1 MQRVGHDDDI
11 IGGGRDVYAFPLRGI
26 APQAA
31 VWRRRDPNLG
41 SDASNCD
48 REWEQCEFVKGRE
61 IVVNP
66 CDIGQR
72 QRLAGGKE
80 IKGRARDGVGPG
92 RGTKIFVIEVRDKGY
107 SVYCGRDLGKLQRRQ
122 IGRDVLM
129 LGILVGERTEVDC
142 DRRRITNVD
151 VGKIYNAA
159 DCGEPDVIYREAR
172 LW

>member
-66 CDIGQR
+66 C
-72 QRLAGGKE
+72 
-80 IKGRARDGVGPG
+80 
-92 RGTKIFVIEVRDKGY
+92 
-107 SVYCGRDLGKLQRRQ
+107 
-122 IGRDVLM
+122 
-129 LGILVGERTEVDC
+129 
-142 DRRRITNVD
+142 
-151 VGKIYNAA
+151 
-159 DCGEPDVIYREAR
+159 
-172 LW
+172 